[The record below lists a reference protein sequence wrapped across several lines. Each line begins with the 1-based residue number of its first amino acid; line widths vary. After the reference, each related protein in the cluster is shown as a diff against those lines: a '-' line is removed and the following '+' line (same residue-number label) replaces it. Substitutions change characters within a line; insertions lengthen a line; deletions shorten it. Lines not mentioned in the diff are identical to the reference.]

1 MRLRAV
7 LAAGVALGLGV
18 GSTVASWSDAELGV
32 GVFAASRFVV
42 QSNTQN
48 AGWVDAPTAPGT
60 SISAGL
66 GGMLPG
72 SSVYFQVQLRGSTGS
87 VAGRTTL
94 VGASI
99 GAATPAAVTF
109 ASELRYR
116 VVRTTGT
123 CGATA
128 FTGTPI
134 YVVGNGAATPVRREL
149 TVGQEVG
156 VINPVLAATPTT
168 PGDETGY
175 CFEVLLPT
183 TSVSSSQGQ
192 SITATWRFQS
202 VSL

>member
-72 SSVYFQVQLRGSTGS
+72 SSVYFQVQLRASAGS

-94 VGASI
+94 GGATIGAS
-99 GAATPAAVTF
+99 GAAATTF
-109 ASELRYR
+109 GSELQYR

-123 CGATA
+123 CDATA
-128 FTGTPI
+128 FTGSSI
-134 YVVGNGAATPVRREL
+134 YVVGNGAATPVRRPL
-149 TVGQEVG
+149 TSGQEVG
-156 VINPVLAATPTT
+156 VINPLLAATSSA
-168 PGDETGY
+168 PGAVTGY

-192 SITATWRFQS
+192 SITATWRLQS